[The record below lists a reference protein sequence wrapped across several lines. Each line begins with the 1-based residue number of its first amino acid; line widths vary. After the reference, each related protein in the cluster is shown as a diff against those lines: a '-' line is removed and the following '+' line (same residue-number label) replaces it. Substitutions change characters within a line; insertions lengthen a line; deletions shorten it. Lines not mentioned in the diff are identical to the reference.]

1 MVDINNVKHKFKS
14 VTLDSMF
21 EETDNNNLSGILMLS
36 PNELIPYSDNPFKL
50 YTGKR
55 LDDLIESIKE
65 YGILQPI
72 IARKIND
79 SYEILAGHNRNNV
92 AIMLGL
98 QKVPVRVLEDID
110 DITAQLIVS
119 ESNFMQRSLAD
130 LKISERAYVV
140 SAKYNAE
147 KRQGKRADLIKQVEE
162 ILENE
167 KNSKEDENLSPRMIR
182 RYCRINTL
190 IESLK
195 EKLDDGK
202 IDIAG
207 AVELSFL
214 TKKEQELI
222 AEVNVKINFTKAKK
236 IREYSG
242 NLTKEILESI
252 LNAKKARKRKII
264 VNEKLIEKFFKNNES
279 ESEISEIIRIAL
291 EHYFKE

>member
-21 EETDNNNLSGILMLS
+21 EQTDSNNLSGILMLS
-36 PNELIPYSDNPFKL
+36 PNELVPYPNNPFRL
-50 YTGKR
+50 YVGKR
-55 LDDLIESIKE
+55 LDDLIESIRE

-79 SYEILAGHNRNNV
+79 NYEILAGHNRHNV
-92 AIMLGL
+92 AILL
-98 QKVPVRVLEDID
+98 NLEKVPVRVLEDID
-110 DITAQLIVS
+110 DMTAELIVS
-119 ESNFMQRSLAD
+119 ESNFIQRSLAD
-130 LKISERAYVV
+130 LKISERAYVI

-167 KNSKEDENLSPRMIR
+167 KISKEDDILSPRMIR

-190 IESLK
+190 IEGLK
-195 EKLDDGK
+195 EKLDNGN
-202 IDIAG
+202 IDIAA

-214 TKKEQELI
+214 TKEEQGLI
-222 AEVNVKINFTKAKK
+222 AEVNTKIDFAKAKK
-236 IREYSG
+236 IRECSG
-242 NLTKEILESI
+242 DLTKEILVSI
-252 LNAKKARKRKII
+252 LNAKKSRKRKII

-279 ESEISEIIRIAL
+279 ESEISEIIRMAL

>member
-21 EETDNNNLSGILMLS
+21 DQTDDNLSGILMLS
-36 PNELIPYSDNPFKL
+36 PNELVPYSNNPFKL

-55 LDDLIESIKE
+55 LDDLIESIRE

-110 DITAQLIVS
+110 DITAELIVS
-119 ESNFMQRSLAD
+119 ESNFIQRSLAD
-130 LKISERAYVV
+130 LKISERAYVI

-162 ILENE
+162 ILEDE
-167 KNSKEDENLSPRMIR
+167 KISKDDENFSPRMIR

-190 IESLK
+190 IKELK
-195 EKLDDGK
+195 EKLDDEK

-214 TKKEQELI
+214 TKEEQELI
-222 AEVNVKINFTKAKK
+222 AETDTKINFAKAKK

-242 NLTKEILESI
+242 NLTKEIVESI
-252 LNAKKARKRKII
+252 LNAKKGRKRKII

-279 ESEISEIIRIAL
+279 ESEISEIIRMAL